1 VHVLKIKPVTYV
13 SDCDSTVRDSTVIDP
28 VVCVTEKKF
37 AYLERQRVDSAND
50 RFATLDFI
58 ISSFHISVRMF
69 AVNPTRRH
77 ATPRHATP
85 RRLKVS
91 SFLPFPVSEWRRRN
105 SYRPPE
111 NAVVL
116 RHTRGHAAN
125 LLSNAANYNY
135 TRFPS
140 WRCYIIALYGACC
153 GIFRDA
159 EFENEII
166 ILKSRR
172 LMR

>member
-1 VHVLKIKPVTYV
+1 MHVLKIKPVTYV
-13 SDCDSTVRDSTVIDP
+13 SDSDSTVRDSTVIDL

-85 RRLKVS
+85 RHV
-91 SFLPFPVSEWRRRN
+91 
-105 SYRPPE
+105 
-111 NAVVL
+111 A
-116 RHTRGHAAN
+116 
-125 LLSNAANYNY
+125 
-135 TRFPS
+135 
-140 WRCYIIALYGACC
+140 
-153 GIFRDA
+153 
-159 EFENEII
+159 
-166 ILKSRR
+166 
-172 LMR
+172 